1 MNDTWW
7 VKPEQLDDDQKKVVE
22 LPEHGSY
29 LVCGPPGSGKTNLL
43 LLRAN
48 YMVRSGKPNVLILVF
63 TRTLQQFM
71 ATGSETY
78 AFSSD
83 KIMTCSAWEHQLLNE
98 YGITPSVDKDFDIQ
112 RKNIISQ
119 VKDLII
125 SEGISDIYD
134 VILLDEAQDYLEDEI
149 DVFNI
154 LAKTIFAVADNRQ
167 KIYKGDGV
175 VDYLETVVD
184 DTISLKYHYRNGHV
198 ICRLAEEVIKKNT
211 VDYKFLSSTSNY
223 DEATKPSTVNLIKC
237 SDLDEQCEKIIESLK
252 VQIIAYPDELLG
264 VLCPRHA
271 ELELVW
277 DKIAS
282 SDLADYAILQ
292 SGHNGYVPFEADKKI
307 CVCTIHSAKGLEFR
321 TLHVAGCDFLNKFR
335 LSRNMIFTAITRSK
349 TTYHAYYSK
358 SILGYIESAFASLT
372 PPPVKPKLSD
382 LFSGGN

>member
-7 VKPEQLDDDQKKVVE
+7 VKPEQLDGDQKKVVE

-63 TRTLQQFM
+63 TKTLQQFM

-78 AFSSD
+78 AFSND
-83 KIMTCSAWEHQLLNE
+83 KIMTCTAWELQLLNE
-98 YGITPSVDKDFDIQ
+98 YGITPLTDKKFDVQ
-112 RKNIISQ
+112 RMNLISQ
-119 VKDLII
+119 VKYLIE
-125 SEGISDIYD
+125 SENISDIYD
-134 VILLDEAQDYLEDEI
+134 VILLDEAQDYLKEEI
-149 DVFNI
+149 EVFDK
-154 LAKTIFAVADNRQ
+154 LAKNIFAVADNRQ
-167 KIYKGDGV
+167 KIYAGDGV
-175 VDYLETVVD
+175 IDLLATIVDNS
-184 DTISLKYHYRNGHV
+184 IPLKYHYRNGHM
-198 ICRLAEEVIKKNT
+198 ICRLAEETIKKNT
-211 VDYKFLSSTSNY
+211 VDYKFLSSKSNY
-223 DEATKPSTVNLIKC
+223 DEAAKPSTVNLIKC
-237 SDLDEQCEKIIESLK
+237 ADLDEQCEKIIDSLK

-292 SGHNGYVPFEADKKI
+292 SGHNGYAPFEAGKRI

-321 TLHVAGCDFLNKFR
+321 TLHVAGCDYLKKFK

-349 TTYHAYYSK
+349 TTYHAYYSET
-358 SILGYIESAFASLT
+358 ILGYIESAFAALT

-382 LFSGGN
+382 LFSGGK